1 MKYPNV
7 FNSMLQLKSKKESL
21 KAIVEDLKNKTIEEL
36 TVVQIKSTVP
46 SFDEK
51 VLICLENIVEFTDII
66 NEVHD
71 NNSICK
77 LNYCDVRMFSEEL
90 NSYIHSKRQSPRLTK
105 NFYLGLCEKYPQGFN
120 DCFLIARNKKLF

>member
-1 MKYPNV
+1 
-7 FNSMLQLKSKKESL
+7 MLQLKSKKESL

-71 NNSICK
+71 NNSKCK

-105 NFYLGLCEKYPQGFN
+105 KLLLGFV
-120 DCFLIARNKKLF
+120 